1 MVSPTEKDSSTGKP
15 VSGQRGRFCKEQC
28 PTERPGQISINA
40 ELNLHNI
47 NLSDYL
53 TNIRHLQLQKRH
65 FHNYSC
71 NTLYRKLRSGSWHKI
86 NLQEFFQYVE
96 DPRRNIY
103 FENQNQNFL
112 HYFILDFGNYS
123 NFTRTWQFLISSL
136 NRFTGDS
143 TLMWAGNQ

>member
-15 VSGQRGRFCKEQC
+15 VRGQRGRFCKEQC

-71 NTLYRKLRSGSWHKI
+71 NTLYRKLRSGTKSIFK
-86 NLQEFFQYVE
+86 NFFSMLKTHGE
-96 DPRRNIY
+96 IGIY

-123 NFTRTWQFLISSL
+123 NFTRTWQFVISSL
-136 NRFTGDS
+136 YRFTGDS
-143 TLMWAGNQ
+143 KLMWAGNQ